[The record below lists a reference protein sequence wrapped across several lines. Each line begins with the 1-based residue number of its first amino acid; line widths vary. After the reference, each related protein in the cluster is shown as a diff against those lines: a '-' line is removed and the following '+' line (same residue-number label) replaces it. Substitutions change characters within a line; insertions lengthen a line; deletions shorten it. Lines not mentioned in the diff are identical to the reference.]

1 MLRTLRLSRLLDIG
15 RRSSRLDKPRSI
27 HQRYQRE
34 FWPAMAAYV
43 AVMFLLW
50 PLLPRVHS
58 ELLKIALALLP
69 VLPVLFVVRAMV
81 RLVLGSDELE
91 QRIHLIGLAIAATV
105 VSTLSLVGGFLAA
118 AGVIRLDGAILL
130 WVWPTL
136 VLVYAAGRGWA
147 SRRYGG
153 GSDVVCNN
161 GIALYWQ
168 LLLVALV
175 IAAIAGLGRDQMSG
189 AQLAMLCGMSSVLV
203 AWALVLAILRR
214 RKRQRGEH
222 EAP

>member
-1 MLRTLRLSRLLDIG
+1 MR
-15 RRSSRLDKPRSI
+15 KPRPL
-27 HQRYQRE
+27 HQRYLRE

-69 VLPVLFVVRAMV
+69 VVPVLFAVRAMV

-105 VSTLSLVGGFLAA
+105 VSTLSLAGGFLAA
-118 AGVIRLDGAILL
+118 ANIIKLDGSILM

-136 VLVYAAGRGWA
+136 VVVYAAGRGWA

-153 GSDVVCNN
+153 DGEVMCQN
-161 GIALYWQ
+161 GIAWHWQ
-168 LLLVALV
+168 LLLIALTFAV
-175 IAAIAGLGRDQMSG
+175 IAGIGRHQLGEY
-189 AQLAMLCGMSSVLV
+189 QLGMLCGMSAALA
-203 AWALVLAILRR
+203 AWGLILAIARWRR
-214 RKRQRGEH
+214 RQRGGQET
-222 EAP
+222 P

>member
-1 MLRTLRLSRLLDIG
+1 MRE
-15 RRSSRLDKPRSI
+15 PRPL
-27 HQRYQRE
+27 HQRYLRE

-58 ELLKIALALLP
+58 EWLRIVLALMP
-69 VLPVLFVVRAMV
+69 VVPVLFVVRAMV
-81 RLVLGSDELE
+81 RLALGGDELE

-105 VSTLSLVGGFLAA
+105 VSALSLAGGFLAA
-118 AGVIRLDGAILL
+118 ANIIKLDGSILI

-136 VLVYAAGRGWA
+136 VVVYAAGRSWA

-153 GSDVVCNN
+153 DGDVMCQN
-161 GIALYWQ
+161 GVAWHGQ
-168 LLLVALV
+168 LLLLALAFAV
-175 IAAIAGLGRDQMSG
+175 IAGFARHQMSVYRLG
-189 AQLAMLCGMSSVLV
+189 ALCCLS
-203 AWALVLAILRR
+203 AVLAAWGLILAAVHRR
-214 RKRQRGEH
+214 RRGEQ

>member
-1 MLRTLRLSRLLDIG
+1 VN
-15 RRSSRLDKPRSI
+15 KPRQL

-34 FWPAMAAYV
+34 FWPAMAVYI

-69 VLPVLFVVRAMV
+69 VLPVLLVVRAMV

-118 AGVIRLDGAILL
+118 SGVVKLDGAILL

-136 VLVYAAGRGWA
+136 VAMYAAGRGWA

-153 GSDVVCNN
+153 GSDAMCDN
-161 GIALYWQ
+161 GMALYWR

-175 IAAIAGLGRDQMSG
+175 IAALAGLGRHQMSDY
-189 AQLAMLCGMSSVLV
+189 QLAMLCGMSSVLA
-203 AWALVLAILRR
+203 AWALVLAILRW
-214 RKRQRGEH
+214 RKRQRGDR
-222 EAP
+222 EAL

>member
-1 MLRTLRLSRLLDIG
+1 MA
-15 RRSSRLDKPRSI
+15 KPRPL
-27 HQRYQRE
+27 HQRYARE

-50 PLLPRVHS
+50 PLLPQVHS
-58 ELLKIALALLP
+58 EWLKIALALLP
-69 VLPVLFVVRAMV
+69 VVPVLFAVRAMV

-105 VSTLSLVGGFLAA
+105 VSTLSMAGGFLTAA
-118 AGVIRLDGAILL
+118 NVIKLDGSILL

-136 VLVYAAGRGWA
+136 VVLYSVGRSWA

-153 GSDVVCNN
+153 DGDLVCND
-161 GIALYWQ
+161 GFAWHWR
-168 LLLVALV
+168 LLLLALALAAVAW
-175 IAAIAGLGRDQMSG
+175 LGRNLLVDY
-189 AQLAMLCGMSSVLV
+189 QLGMLCGMGV
-203 AWALVLAILRR
+203 ALGAWGLILAVAQWRR
-214 RKRQRGEH
+214 HGRGDP

>member
-1 MLRTLRLSRLLDIG
+1 MRE
-15 RRSSRLDKPRSI
+15 PRPL
-27 HQRYQRE
+27 HQRYLRE

-58 ELLKIALALLP
+58 EWLRIVLALMP
-69 VLPVLFVVRAMV
+69 VVPVLFVVRAMV
-81 RLVLGSDELE
+81 RLALGGDELE

-105 VSTLSLVGGFLAA
+105 VSALSLAGGFLAA
-118 AGVIRLDGAILL
+118 ANIIKLDGSILI

-136 VLVYAAGRGWA
+136 VVVYAAGRSWA

-153 GSDVVCNN
+153 DVMCQN
-161 GIALYWQ
+161 GVAWHGQ
-168 LLLVALV
+168 LLLLALAFAV
-175 IAAIAGLGRDQMSG
+175 IAGFARHQMSVYRLG
-189 AQLAMLCGMSSVLV
+189 ALCCLS
-203 AWALVLAILRR
+203 AVLAAWGLILAAVHRR
-214 RKRQRGEH
+214 RRGEQ

>member
-1 MLRTLRLSRLLDIG
+1 MDNT
-15 RRSSRLDKPRSI
+15 RSI
-27 HQRYQRE
+27 HKRYQRE
-34 FWPAMAAYV
+34 FWPAMLAYV
-43 AVMFLLW
+43 AIMFLLW

-222 EAP
+222 EAL

>member
-1 MLRTLRLSRLLDIG
+1 
-15 RRSSRLDKPRSI
+15 
-27 HQRYQRE
+27 
-34 FWPAMAAYV
+34 MAAYV

-105 VSTLSLVGGFLAA
+105 VSTLSLAGGFLAA
-118 AGVIRLDGAILL
+118 AGVVKLDGAILI

-136 VLVYAAGRGWA
+136 VVMYALGRGWA

-153 GSDVVCNN
+153 ASDVLCDSGV
-161 GIALYWQ
+161 ALHWR
-168 LLLVALV
+168 LLSVALV
-175 IAAIAGLGRDQMSG
+175 IAAVAGLGRH
-189 AQLAMLCGMSSVLV
+189 QLSDYQLGMLCGLCAALA
-203 AWALVLAILRR
+203 AWALLLAILQR

-222 EAP
+222 EAS